1 MAAGGRGGTGHPPG
15 HRRRTGVLNHGDAM
29 SHEAT
34 LIKESFARV
43 EPAADK
49 VAAFFYARL
58 FLESP
63 DLRDLFPLMMDVQRS
78 RLLRALVR
86 VVQGLDSP
94 VQLDQYLAELGHDHR
109 KFGVRPE
116 HYRAVGRSLIAA
128 LREYTDPA
136 DWTPEVEAAWL
147 TTYTALSHRMIS
159 AAEQP
164 TDAPPWWCGRVIRVE
179 RAARDIA
186 LLTLRPD
193 QPYRF
198 EPGQYLSLET
208 PRRPR
213 LWRTYSLANA
223 PRPDGTLELHVRAVP
238 GGWVSGA
245 LVAHTRVGDVLRLG
259 PPKGSMR
266 IPPGAGPDLLL
277 IAGGTGLAPIKA
289 MVEGLAGWNRSRA
302 VHVFFGVRRPAEL
315 YQLGPLARLAE
326 QVPWLTLVAAVSDDP
341 AYAGRRGPISEVAAQ
356 YAGWTQH
363 QVFVSGPPR
372 MIRATVTAL
381 RAQQVPLTQL
391 HYDPFDE

>member
-1 MAAGGRGGTGHPPG
+1 
-15 HRRRTGVLNHGDAM
+15 VSNYEDAM
-29 SHEAT
+29 SQEAI

-43 EPAADK
+43 EHVADK
-49 VAAFFYARL
+49 VAACFYARL
-58 FLESP
+58 FVESP

-78 RLLRALVR
+78 RLLHALVR

-94 VQLDQYLAELGHDHR
+94 VQLDHYLAQLGHDHR

-116 HYRAVGRSLIAA
+116 HYAAVGRSLIAA
-128 LREYTDPA
+128 LREHTRAD
-136 DWTPEVEAAWL
+136 DWTPEIEAAWL
-147 TTYTALSHRMIS
+147 AVYAALSHRMIS
-159 AAEQP
+159 AAERASASP
-164 TDAPPWWCGRVIRVE
+164 AWWYGRVIRVE

-193 QPYRF
+193 QPYLF
-198 EPGQYLSLET
+198 HPGQYLSLET

-245 LVAHTRVGDVLRLG
+245 LVAHTKVGDMLRLG

-266 IPPGAGPDLLL
+266 ILPGAGPDLLL
-277 IAGGTGLAPIKA
+277 VAGGTGLAPIKA
-289 MVEGLAGWNRSRA
+289 LVESLSGWNRSRS
-302 VHVFFGVRRPAEL
+302 VHVFCGARRPDEL
-315 YQLGPLARLAE
+315 YQLNALTRLSGRF
-326 QVPWLTLVAAVSDDP
+326 PWLTVIPAVSDDP
-341 AYAGRRGPISEVAAQ
+341 DYTGRRGMISDVAVQ
-356 YAGWTQH
+356 YRQWAQH
-363 QVFVSGPPR
+363 QAYISGPPP

-381 RAQQVPLTQL
+381 RAQGVPLTQIY
-391 HYDPFDE
+391 YDPFDD